1 VAILTNQS
9 LINEKSNSMNCI
21 IVDDDNLSI
30 KIIEEFVLRTDGLNL
45 MGAFS
50 SAVEAVNMLNNN
62 TGTPVHLIFLDIE
75 MPEMSGIEFLKA
87 LNVIPQVVIYS
98 SEEKYALESYEY
110 DVTDYLLK
118 PVTYGR
124 FIKSVSRARERF
136 EKKESPVKQ
145 STEIFIKN
153 NSSLVRVKYDDILWI
168 EALENYVVL
177 NTFREKYTIHFTMKS
192 ITDRMPSDRFMR
204 IHRSYIVNFSKIKA
218 IEDNSVIIKTDNGN
232 KIIPIG
238 KSYRDKLLD
247 DINLITR

>member
-1 VAILTNQS
+1 
-9 LINEKSNSMNCI
+9 MNCI

-30 KIIEEFVLRTDGLNL
+30 KIIEEFVLRTDGLTL

-124 FIKSVSRARERF
+124 FIKAVSRVRERF

-204 IHRSYIVNFSKIKA
+204 IHRSYIVNFSKINA